1 MNDERTGPMDERTD
15 QLMRALDGELDAAER
30 AAFEA
35 RLADDPELREEWR
48 RLSRAREA
56 TMGMKLRRPPEAVWD
71 GYWTSVY
78 SRAERGL
85 GWILV
90 SLGVI
95 VVGGWAA
102 WTWVGAVLAD
112 ASLPLIVRLG
122 MIAMFTGVVILA
134 VSVVRHR
141 INVLRTDPYK
151 DIQR

>member
-1 MNDERTGPMDERTD
+1 MDERTI
-15 QLMRALDGELDAAER
+15 QLMRALDGELDATER
-30 AAFEA
+30 AEFES
-35 RLADDPELREEWR
+35 RLADDPDLREEWR
-48 RLSRAREA
+48 RLSRAMEA
-56 TMGMKLRRPPEAVWD
+56 TMGMKLRHPPEEVWD

-95 VVGGWAA
+95 VVGGWAV
-102 WTWVGAVLAD
+102 WTWIGGLLAD
-112 ASLPLIVRLG
+112 TSMPLVVRLG
-122 MIAMFTGVVILA
+122 MIAMLTGVVILA
-134 VSVVRHR
+134 ISVVRHR

>member
-1 MNDERTGPMDERTD
+1 VNDERTGPMDERTD
-15 QLMRALDGELDAAER
+15 QLMRALDGELDAAAR

>member
-1 MNDERTGPMDERTD
+1 MDERTN
-15 QLMRALDGELDAAER
+15 QLMRALDGEIDTAER

-35 RLADDPELREEWR
+35 RLADDPDLREEWR

-56 TMGMKLRRPPEAVWD
+56 TMGLKLRRPPEEVWD

-78 SRAERGL
+78 SRTERGL

-90 SLGVI
+90 SLGAI
-95 VVGGWAA
+95 VVGGWAV
-102 WTWVGAVLAD
+102 WTWVGALLAD
-112 ASLPLIVRLG
+112 TSTPLIVRFG
-122 MIAMFTGVVILA
+122 MIAMFMGVVILA

>member
-1 MNDERTGPMDERTD
+1 MNDERADPMDERTD

-56 TMGMKLRRPPEAVWD
+56 TMGMKLRHPPEAVWD
-71 GYWTSVY
+71 AYWTSVY

-102 WTWVGAVLAD
+102 WTWVGGLLAD
-112 ASLPLIVRLG
+112 TTLPLIVQLG
-122 MIAMFTGVVILA
+122 MIAMFTGVVILGI
-134 VSVVRHR
+134 SVVRHR

>member
-1 MNDERTGPMDERTD
+1 VNDERTDPMDERTI
-15 QLMRALDGELDAAER
+15 QLMRALDGELDAAQL
-30 AAFEA
+30 AAFES

-56 TMGMKLRRPPEAVWD
+56 TMGMRLRHPPEEVWD

-78 SRAERGL
+78 SRTERGL

-90 SLGVI
+90 SLGAI
-95 VVGGWAA
+95 VVGGWAV
-102 WTWVGAVLAD
+102 WTWVGELLAD
-112 ASLPLIVRLG
+112 TTTPLAVRFG
-122 MIAMFTGVVILA
+122 MIAMFMGVLILA

-151 DIQR
+151 EIQR